1 MEGENTMKVKE
12 LIRELQ
18 KLDGEL
24 RVFASADMMDV
35 WYGEVV
41 GVNFTERLVLVN
53 NIKEDIV
60 ELEFTDTYE

>member
-1 MEGENTMKVKE
+1 MKVKE

-24 RVFASADMMDV
+24 RVFASADMWDV
-35 WYGEVV
+35 CYGEVISV
-41 GVNFTERLVLVN
+41 DISDGIVN
-53 NIKEDIV
+53 NIIEERV

>member
-1 MEGENTMKVKE
+1 MTVKE

-41 GVNFTERLVLVN
+41 GVNLTKKLVLVN
-53 NIKEDIV
+53 NIKEDRV

>member
-1 MEGENTMKVKE
+1 MKVKE

-18 KLDGEL
+18 KFDGEL

-41 GVNFTERLVLVN
+41 DVNFTKKLVLVN
-53 NIKEDIV
+53 NIKEDRV
-60 ELEFTDTYE
+60 ELEFTDTFE

>member
-1 MEGENTMKVKE
+1 MKVKE

-24 RVFASADMMDV
+24 RVFASADMWDV
-35 WYGEVV
+35 CYGEVI
-41 GVNFTERLVLVN
+41 GVDTNEGTVN
-53 NIKEDIV
+53 NIKEERV

>member
-1 MEGENTMKVKE
+1 MKVKE

-41 GVNFTERLVLVN
+41 DVNFTKKLVLVN
-53 NIKEDIV
+53 NTKEDIV